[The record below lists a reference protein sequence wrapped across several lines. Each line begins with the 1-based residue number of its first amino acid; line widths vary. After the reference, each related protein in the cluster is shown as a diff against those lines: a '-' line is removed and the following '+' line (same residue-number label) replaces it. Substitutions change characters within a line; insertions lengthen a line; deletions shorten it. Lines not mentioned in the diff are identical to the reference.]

1 MIKSK
6 KVLTK
11 EEIVYLTNMYDSMPK
26 KFYDRN
32 FNLFNVFKSNLFD
45 VSKTSFGENERK
57 QFNTIQRK
65 LLAFHGSHAP
75 WGPVTN
81 YFLTYQKDSYAK
93 IHQDNPD
100 TVLGTAITL
109 IERSDDLVGGDII
122 VSKGLDGKQ
131 RTIPQ
136 QVGETVYYSPATF
149 HGVTKVTEGYRKV
162 LVTWFRISGW
172 VQKWQS

>member
-11 EEIVYLTNMYDSMPK
+11 EEIVYLADMYNTMPK
-26 KFYDRN
+26 QFYN
-32 FNLFNVFKSNLFD
+32 KNYNLFNVFKSF
-45 VSKTSFGENERK
+45 VGQKQNE
-57 QFNTIQRK
+57 QWDTIQRK

-75 WGPVTN
+75 VTN
-81 YFLTYQKDSYAK
+81 YFLTYQKDSHAR
-93 IHQDNPD
+93 IHQDNPN

-109 IERSDDLVGGDII
+109 IERSDDLVGGDIV
-122 VSKGLDGKQ
+122 VSESVNGKQ

-136 QVGETVYYSPATF
+136 QVGDTVYYSPATF

-162 LVTWFRISGW
+162 LVTWFRVLGY
-172 VQKWQS
+172 QNGKNY